1 MVVITMSVQKRSLDF
16 KNMRKVIELREK
28 STKGKKMQ
36 WDKIAEKVVNLEG
49 EHPSPWLV
57 ANIYKQRDSSLGYR
71 KYKYDNCGRS
81 PWKVDKSVEHFLVRK
96 LLQLRK
102 QSICTSTVLQ
112 RELAQ
117 EKQVELDTS
126 TIRKVLGRQGF
137 KWLPRAQKP
146 KYDKNAKKARLKFA
160 NYILRMTVKKLRE
173 WLSFAMDG
181 VILTIPPS
189 TDDVARENYC
199 RFGDTHMWR
208 KPEESASPELA
219 GDDPFGKQ
227 VPIGRAIPI
236 WGGISEG
243 GFSVVLHHP
252 KKKVHATEWAEAVN
266 KGKLTQAV
274 KALRPVAHKGP
285 WNILCDNESFL
296 STAICREAHAKHKIK
311 LHHIP
316 AKSPDLN
323 PVERYWGWL
332 RKQMRAKDLADL
344 RAGRHVLGKTA
355 YRQRLMRF
363 LKTKKAQSI
372 ASGMAKGLRN
382 VCKLVVQKKGAASG
396 K

>member
-1 MVVITMSVQKRSLDF
+1 
-16 KNMRKVIELREK
+16 
-28 STKGKKMQ
+28 
-36 WDKIAEKVVNLEG
+36 
-49 EHPSPWLV
+49 
-57 ANIYKQRDSSLGYR
+57 
-71 KYKYDNCGRS
+71 
-81 PWKVDKSVEHFLVRK
+81 
-96 LLQLRK
+96 LQLRK

-344 RAGRHVLGKTA
+344 RAGRPVLGKTA

-363 LKTKKAQSI
+363 LKTKKSQSI